1 MPSLNRTQKVA
12 VFVTATTVAAVALV
26 WANHAKAADLGGN
39 CCADLEDRIAELEA
53 TTARKGNRKVSLEI
67 YGQVN
72 AGLLY
77 VSVEDFDK
85 TQVVNN
91 GNDESILG
99 FAGSAK
105 VTSDVTAG
113 YVLELDLHQL
123 GLLNAPIGSFEPKV
137 RRSYW
142 SLHSKTLGQISV
154 GRLSQATQDFDRIS
168 TANTA
173 VVAKPFS
180 LGALSD
186 TYLTGIDVPFD
197 GHYRDAVRYDS
208 PILAG
213 FQASA
218 SWGSSADAFSSDGN
232 GDTWDVA
239 LRYAEA
245 FKDFKVAA
253 AIGYRHDTDLDIN
266 LLNIAV
272 LSVPTG
278 DVNTF
283 LASGSVMHNT
293 TGLFLNAAYADQDWK
308 DAGFTLKGWS
318 FQGGLEQ
325 RWFSIG
331 KTTAYGEWAKMT
343 ADFGTSI
350 DLPYWGL
357 GVVQAVD
364 SAAMDLYLGWRQYD
378 LGDAGI
384 DNIDTVIA
392 GARIKF

>member
-1 MPSLNRTQKVA
+1 MNKVWNPFIA
-12 VFVTATTVAAVALV
+12 AGALGAAAVGFYLWSSTA
-26 WANHAKAADLGGN
+26 APAADLGGN
-39 CCADLEDRIAELEA
+39 CCADLEERIAELEA
-53 TTARKGNRKVSLEI
+53 TTARKGNRKVSLEV

-99 FAGSAK
+99 FSGYAK
-105 VTSDVTAG
+105 VTNDLTAG

-123 GLLNAPIGSFEPKV
+123 GLLNAPVGSFEPKV
-137 RRSYW
+137 RRSFW
-142 SLHSKTLGQISV
+142 TLQSKTLGAISV
-154 GRLSQATQDFDRIS
+154 GRLAQATQDFDRIS

-173 VVAKPFS
+173 VVARPFS

-186 TYLTGIDVPFD
+186 TYLTGIDIPFD

-218 SWGSSADAFSSDGN
+218 SWGSSVDLNSSDGN
-232 GDTWDVA
+232 GNTWDVA
-239 LRYAEA
+239 LRYADA
-245 FKDFKVAA
+245 FKDFKVAGG
-253 AIGYRHDTDLDIN
+253 IGYRHDTDWDIN

-278 DVNTF
+278 DVDTF
-283 LASGSVMHNT
+283 LANGSIMHNG
-293 TGLFLNAAYADQDWK
+293 TGLFLNAAYANQDWK
-308 DAGFTLKGWS
+308 DAGFKLKGWS
-318 FQGGLEQ
+318 FQGGMEQ
-325 RWFSIG
+325 KWFAVG
-331 KTTAYGEWAKMT
+331 KTTVYGEWAKMT
-343 ADFGTSI
+343 ADFGPSI

-357 GVVQAVD
+357 GVVQSVD
-364 SAAMDLYLGWRQYD
+364 AAAMDLYIGWRQYD

-384 DNIDTVIA
+384 DNLDTVMA
-392 GARIKF
+392 GARVRF